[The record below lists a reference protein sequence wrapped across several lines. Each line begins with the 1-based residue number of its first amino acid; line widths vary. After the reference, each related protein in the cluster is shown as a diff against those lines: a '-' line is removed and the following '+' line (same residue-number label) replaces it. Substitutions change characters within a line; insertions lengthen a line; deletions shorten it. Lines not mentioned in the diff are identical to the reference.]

1 MKDVMT
7 FEYNMDNR
15 SLELYDAQGEL
26 VRTINPLKVIKE
38 MIEPKACYL
47 VPNDQEVVVF
57 NKIGQ
62 DICNVNIWEII
73 NIHTD
78 KLLTETLHQRYI
90 E

>member
-1 MKDVMT
+1 MNEVT
-7 FEYNMDNR
+7 SFEYNMDNR

-47 VPNDQEVVVF
+47 VPNDQEVIVF

>member
-47 VPNDQEVVVF
+47 VPNDQEVIVF